1 MKRTAQFIFFFIIS
15 FVSLA
20 QTQIGSDIRG
30 VSFNDG
36 CGIAVA
42 ISNDGKVV
50 AAGASKHLNKGHV
63 RVFEDINGTWTQ
75 IGSDMIGEFSNDG
88 SGREISLSGDGT
100 IVAIG
105 SRQNSLAKGHVRV
118 YKNINGTWTQ
128 IGLDID
134 GEAGGDWSGD
144 AISLSYDGNIVAIG
158 AYKNDGNGDN
168 AGHVRVYKNI
178 SNSWTQIGSDI
189 DGESAGDYFGY
200 SVSLSDNGEVLAV
213 GGIYNAGGGSGLAS
227 KRGHVRVY
235 KNINNTWTQIGSDID
250 GESTRDYFGR
260 SVSLSSNGK
269 ILAAGAIY
277 DDGAATDAG
286 HVRVYENING
296 SWIQLGADIDGK
308 NADDRVGYSVSLSN
322 NGKTLL
328 IGAPFIESSRGQARI
343 YKFSDSTWTQYG
355 DSLNGINAGDFYG
368 VSLGLS
374 GDGSRIAIGGSGFD
388 LPAQAAGHVQV
399 FEICVNDYS
408 IDTVSS
414 CDSFTWVNGI
424 TYYESDTN
432 SKYSFTNTMGCD
444 SIVRLNLIVNKTK
457 YSNDTV
463 SSCYQYKWTNGITY
477 TENNNTAKDTFE
489 SFWGCDSIVTLN
501 LTINKSS
508 EVNIS
513 VSVCDSFIT
522 PTGKTYYTSGTFV
535 DTLINH
541 LGCDSFLIYKLD
553 VVKTDAIIT
562 QQPKDANHY
571 VGETAK
577 FSVKSDNYP
586 KAFYQW
592 QSDQGFGFQDLS
604 NASQFSD
611 VNTNTVSIS
620 DVRLTNDKQKFRCV
634 IFEKDCS
641 DTTNEVTL
649 YVTDNVSVNN
659 LINSDLVS
667 VYPIP
672 FNDELNIKISSLLV
686 GSAYRLFDIRGAIIK
701 SGIFNKETN
710 RINLSNICKGTYYL
724 DVDKLNKPL
733 KVIK

>member
-1 MKRTAQFIFFFIIS
+1 MNNSRFVIFTFLTLTSFF
-15 FVSLA
+15 LCA
-20 QTQIGSDIRG
+20 QTQIGSDIDAENISDLFG
-30 VSFNDG
+30 TS
-36 CGIAVA
+36 VA
-42 ISNDGKVV
+42 ISSNGNTIAAGGYLNDGGGYNSGHVRVYRYINDKWTQLGSDIDGEAILDESGFSIALSGNGNTIIIG
-50 AAGASKHLNKGHV
+50 AAANDGNGNKSGHV
-63 RVFEDINGTWTQ
+63 RVFELINNNWVQKGT
-75 IGSDMIGEFSNDG
+75 
-88 SGREISLSGDGT
+88 
-100 IVAIG
+100 
-105 SRQNSLAKGHVRV
+105 
-118 YKNINGTWTQ
+118 
-128 IGLDID
+128 DID
-134 GEAGGDWSGD
+134 GEAIGDRFGWSVG
-144 AISLSYDGNIVAIG
+144 ISENGNIISAGAIF
-158 AYKNDGNGDN
+158 NDGNSSSS
-168 AGHVRVYKNI
+168 GHVRAYSFKN
-178 SNSWTQIGSDI
+178 NSWIQLGSDI
-189 DGESAGDYFGY
+189 DGDYQGDQLGYAVSLSKDGSYLAVGALGNDENGSDAGEVKVFKYENSIWKQVGSDINGESADDYFGG
-200 SVSLSDNGEVLAV
+200 SVSISDDGSVLAI
-213 GGIYNAGGGSGLAS
+213 GASRNDAGGTD
-227 KRGHVRVY
+227 RGHVRVFEL
-235 KNINNTWTQIGSDID
+235 KNNVWVQRGTDLD
-250 GESTRDYFGR
+250 GNKDYD
-260 SVSLSSNGK
+260 
-269 ILAAGAIY
+269 Y
-277 DDGAATDAG
+277 
-286 HVRVYENING
+286 
-296 SWIQLGADIDGK
+296 
-308 NADDRVGYSVSLSN
+308 
-322 NGKTLL
+322 
-328 IGAPFIESSRGQARI
+328 
-343 YKFSDSTWTQYG
+343 
-355 DSLNGINAGDFYG
+355 FYG
-368 VSLGLS
+368 VSVS
-374 GDGSRIAIGGSGFD
+374 GDGNRIIVGASGKDENGSD
-388 LPAQAAGHVQV
+388 AGQLSV
-399 FEICVNDYS
+399 FN
-408 IDTVSS
+408 
-414 CDSFTWVNGI
+414 
-424 TYYESDTN
+424 
-432 SKYSFTNTMGCD
+432 
-444 SIVRLNLIVNKTK
+444 
-457 YSNDTV
+457 YSNNKWNLFNSPINGKSANSSFGRSSALSRDGNVFVVGSPTYNNRGRISVFNICSEIETVDTI

-508 EVNIS
+508 EVNIG
-513 VSVCDSFIT
+513 VSVCDSFTT

-672 FNDELNIKISSLLV
+672 FNDELNIKISSLLI
-686 GSAYRLFDIRGAIIK
+686 GSTYRLFDIRGTIIK
-701 SGIFNKETN
+701 SGIFDKETN

-724 DVDKLNKPL
+724 DLDKLNKPL